1 LGWVFLFF
9 IPVLWQGEIAQSSTF
24 FLENYGMA
32 VIGMPKG
39 FDLKRTSTLGL
50 PLVDILT
57 NQLGGKFEFRGGDQG
72 VEFKLAFENLGH
84 SWKSDIHPQDGR

>member
-32 VIGMPKG
+32 VIQING
-39 FDLKRTSTLGL
+39 
-50 PLVDILT
+50 
-57 NQLGGKFEFRGGDQG
+57 
-72 VEFKLAFENLGH
+72 
-84 SWKSDIHPQDGR
+84 